1 MTFEFEHVTAA
12 PVNPLATEYMVRMPY
27 DNLLGEHVPA
37 VAGDP
42 PL

>member
-1 MTFEFEHVTAA
+1 LPRHLVEAETRLEI
-12 PVNPLATEYMVRMPY
+12 
-27 DNLLGEHVPA
+27 DLLGEQVPA